1 MAGLWEGF
9 QISCRHGSEIALG
22 KRAVLIKTSV
32 LFLLLSSLPTSGK
45 TKAQGL
51 RWGLS
56 LSSPNAPSPYLAEPQ
71 PA

>member
-9 QISCRHGSEIALG
+9 EISCRHDSEIALG
-22 KRAVLIKTSV
+22 NQAVLIKTSV

-51 RWGLS
+51 WWDLS
-56 LSSPNAPSPYLAEPQ
+56 LPSPNAPSPYLAEPQ